1 MNKNNI
7 TTVEKKVGMGASDY
21 VAHMQKELNQ
31 IRFDLDQDK
40 NKNKDIL
47 QEEINKNLLEC
58 ESSQYTSSLAE
69 SEILALKIG

>member
-1 MNKNNI
+1 MNKNNL

-40 NKNKDIL
+40 DKNI
-47 QEEINKNLLEC
+47 
-58 ESSQYTSSLAE
+58 
-69 SEILALKIG
+69 

>member
-7 TTVEKKVGMGASDY
+7 TTVEKKVGMGVSDY

-40 NKNKDIL
+40 NKNKNI
-47 QEEINKNLLEC
+47 
-58 ESSQYTSSLAE
+58 
-69 SEILALKIG
+69 